1 MLETVE
7 VKDYETLNNNKIL
20 SLLNDKDKTT
30 IEEYYKNRFPIYYVK
45 KENFNLERELEK
57 YDAGEYW
64 ILPNPLCRKDIFEG
78 KIDNIKNL
86 CIPNEKFLKHM
97 FRYNQTLKAFSNIL
111 CKGAFKVLEQ
121 YNEKDVWNYFK
132 DIYFIYTEKGN
143 NYIGH
148 MDTKTKLD
156 FFPTAYEFQYLTLL
170 KVLKIGKVP
179 FESIRKQTL
188 EFIEKHTG
196 SNYHNIDKN
205 TYIKLVNMGRFDIID
220 EVFNAKIKKLDSNKR
235 LVIADLFAG
244 EAEWLSLFKKMC
256 YYNDTYIIA
265 NEIEFNRYTECK
277 KRKLHMT
284 TNFAFEELKGK
295 IPEYFIDIMLFNPP
309 YGETDGERNVK
320 RFFNMMLENDYLSVE
335 AKVIFILN
343 TDDVLLMYNEIKKYF
358 VLSNPYR
365 ITDNEGNRLD
375 QLCFVGN
382 YNQFYEREYPTY
394 DVEEFI
400 DRANRSQTS
409 LLSEIFLDRTQ
420 YYTLKDVN
428 QYFDKMKFENN
439 PEMYMSNIESDCWG
453 SVIHNLTID
462 TFQGKKIKLAE
473 KPRDIG
479 GAANLISSGL
489 INGEIEGKHEH
500 CIAAGISEQT
510 VKSINEDGDI
520 EVVKKSMPF
529 LSVLNAG
536 KIFEITS
543 AKTKD
548 NVIIQDDGTV
558 VVV

>member
-1 MLETVE
+1 M
-7 VKDYETLNNNKIL
+7 
-20 SLLNDKDKTT
+20 
-30 IEEYYKNRFPIYYVK
+30 K
-45 KENFNLERELEK
+45 KEEFKLERELEK
-57 YDAGEYW
+57 FEAGDYY
-64 ILPNPLCRKDIFEG
+64 IFANPMCRKDIFEG
-78 KIDNIKNL
+78 KIDTIKNL

-111 CKGAFKVLEQ
+111 TKGMFKVLEQ
-121 YNEKDVWNYFK
+121 YNEKDVWKYFK
-132 DIYFIYTEKGN
+132 DIYFIYTEKGKK
-143 NYIGH
+143 YIGH

-170 KVLKIGKVP
+170 KVLRMKKVP

-188 EFIEKHTG
+188 NFIEKNLG
-196 SNYHNIDKN
+196 DAYSEINRN

-220 EVFNAKIKKLDSNKR
+220 EVFFSKVKSYESNNK

-256 YYNDTYIIA
+256 YYQDTYIIA

-295 IPEYFIDIMLFNPP
+295 IPEDFIDIMLFNPP

-320 RFFNMMLENDYLSVE
+320 RFYNMMLENNYLSQS
-335 AKVIFILN
+335 AKVIFVLN
-343 TDDVLLMYNEIKKYF
+343 TDDVLLMYNEINKHF
-358 VLSNPYR
+358 SLSNPYR
-365 ITDNEGNRLD
+365 INDNEGNRLD
-375 QLCFVGN
+375 QLCFVGQ
-382 YNQFYEREYPTY
+382 YNEYFERGYSIY
-394 DVEEFI
+394 DVEQFI
-400 DRANRSQTS
+400 EKANNNETN
-409 LLSEIFLDRTQ
+409 LLREIDLDKYQ
-420 YYTLKDVN
+420 SYSLKDVN
-428 QYFDKMKFENN
+428 QCFDKMKIINN
-439 PEMYMSNIESDCWG
+439 PELYLSNIESDCWNT
-453 SVIHNLTID
+453 IINNLTID

-500 CIAAGISEQT
+500 CIAAGISEQE
-510 VKSINEDGDI
+510 VKTINENGDI
-520 EVVKKSMPF
+520 EIVRKSMPF

-548 NVIIQDDGTV
+548 NVQIEEDGTV